1 MYNHQANA
9 NHLWY
14 EARNDT
20 PGGVGPP
27 IEPPTGNV
35 RQYFLD
41 WLARDGFPFWPF
53 WENIRSWWAIRDLP
67 NVLLLHF
74 ADLKTDMPAEIRR
87 IAAFLDIAI
96 DESRWEA
103 IVAHLPF
110 TSLTPNTPATVPPGR
125 AFLAAGAPTSWH

>member
-1 MYNHQANA
+1 MFLFFLGVGDHRDLPVLTPSFPTRRSSDL
-9 NHLWY
+9 LWY
-14 EARNDT
+14 EALNDT
-20 PGGVGPP
+20 PGRVGPP

-96 DESRWEA
+96 E
-103 IVAHLPF
+103 I
-110 TSLTPNTPATVPPGR
+110 GR
-125 AFLAAGAPTSWH
+125 AHV